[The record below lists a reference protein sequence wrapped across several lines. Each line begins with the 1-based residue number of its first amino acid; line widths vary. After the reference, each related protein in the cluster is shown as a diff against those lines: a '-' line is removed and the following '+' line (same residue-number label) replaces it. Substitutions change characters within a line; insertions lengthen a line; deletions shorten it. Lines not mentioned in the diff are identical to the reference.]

1 MFKRILHEDW
11 TSVVPIIAFV
21 VTFTIFVVA
30 IVRSIRM
37 KQTTS
42 DHLASLPL
50 QDDTPKNR

>member
-11 TSVVPIIAFV
+11 TSIVPIIAFV

-37 KQTTS
+37 KQAMS

-50 QDDTPKNR
+50 QDDTSKNR

>member
-11 TSVVPIIAFV
+11 TSIVPIIAFAL
-21 VTFTIFVVA
+21 TFTIFVVA

-37 KQTTS
+37 KKAMS
-42 DHLASLPL
+42 EHLAALPL

>member
-11 TSVVPIIAFV
+11 TSIVPIIAFV

-37 KQTTS
+37 KKVTR
-42 DHLASLPL
+42 DHLSSLPL